1 MSTIID
7 LTKLEDMSDS
17 NMRNNLIKPG
27 SYKLPLISYVV
38 EDGIVNR
45 DVEVVYVTPKTARML
60 VIIVKIDENTY
71 QDFYYNDG
79 NKCFKILTVND
90 FDADDIDD
98 EDLLEEMGGPEN
110 VGTFDAS
117 WVMENVK
124 DIPPSKLAPYK
135 VDSNTMYTHEFFK
148 DIFF

>member
-1 MSTIID
+1 MKATID
-7 LTKLEDMSDS
+7 LTKLKDASES

-27 SYKLPLISYVV
+27 SYKLPFISYVV
-38 EDGIVNR
+38 EDGIVHR

-60 VIIVKIDENTY
+60 VIIVKLDENTY

-79 NKCFKILTVND
+79 NECFKILTVND
-90 FDADDIDD
+90 FNADDIDD
-98 EDLLEEMGGPEN
+98 EDLLEEMGGVEN

-124 DIPPSKLAPYK
+124 DIPPHELASYR
-135 VDSNTMYTHEFFK
+135 VDPNTMYTHEFFK
-148 DIFF
+148 NIL